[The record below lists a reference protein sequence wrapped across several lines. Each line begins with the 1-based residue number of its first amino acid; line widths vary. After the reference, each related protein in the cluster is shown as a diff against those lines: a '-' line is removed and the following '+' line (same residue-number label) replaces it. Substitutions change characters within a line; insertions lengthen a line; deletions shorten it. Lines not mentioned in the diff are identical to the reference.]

1 MPSSRTPEAAHF
13 YHVWA
18 DGHWKV
24 PVHDHLKALRE
35 SRFDGSVHIGISGS
49 PLNRDDVKR
58 YVSKFWSPDADFCA
72 EADVGYEQVT
82 ITALQEYVHREG
94 TEPYVLYAHSKG
106 AFEESVA
113 RDAWREA
120 MTDPLVRHWRLTLSC
135 LQDRDAVGL
144 YWLTPE
150 EFSDRNITS
159 PFFGGNF
166 WWATAAYLRTL
177 PPVGTSSR
185 FDAETWIGLGNPK
198 VLDLQPGWP
207 PFYS

>member
-1 MPSSRTPEAAHF
+1 VTAAHF

-24 PVHDHLKALRE
+24 PVHGHLKALRE
-35 SRFDGSVHIGISGS
+35 GRFTGSVHVGITGS
-49 PLNRDDVKR
+49 PYNRDDVKR
-58 YVSKFWSPDADFCA
+58 YVSKFWAPDTDFCA
-72 EADVGYEQVT
+72 EADSGYEQVT
-82 ITALQEYVHREG
+82 LNALRDYVHQDG
-94 TEPYVLYAHSKG
+94 TEPYVLYAHTKG

-113 RDAWREA
+113 RDGWREA
-120 MTDPLVRHWRLTLSC
+120 MTEPLVRHWSPALSS
-135 LQDRDAVGL
+135 LADYDAAGL

-150 EFSDRNITS
+150 EFAGRNVST

-177 PPVGTSSR
+177 PPVGNTSR
-185 FDAETWIGLGNPK
+185 FDAETWIGLNNPK